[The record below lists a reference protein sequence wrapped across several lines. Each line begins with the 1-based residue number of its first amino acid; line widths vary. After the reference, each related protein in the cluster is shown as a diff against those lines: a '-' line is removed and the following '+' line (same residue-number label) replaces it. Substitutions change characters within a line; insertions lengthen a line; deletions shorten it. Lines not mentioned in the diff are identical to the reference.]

1 MSKVK
6 KATANMTDTQA
17 MRLGDDVAKWFA
29 SKKGKLALESV
40 LKKGTPLS
48 DSVRKAR
55 EIDPDTLR
63 EPVGI

>member
-1 MSKVK
+1 MGKVK
-6 KATANMTDTQA
+6 KAVASMTDTQA
-17 MRLGDDVAKWFA
+17 MRLGDEIAKWF
-29 SKKGKLALESV
+29 STRDGQRALRRV

-55 EIDPDTLR
+55 EINPDTLR